1 MYCRGGKL
9 FKIAFLIHALRH
21 VGGERASVAGG
32 TASPRHLCE
41 ERKRRSNPV
50 RIHGSP
56 PEVYPSSYIC
66 TGNKK
71 GVNLRDKIK
80 KELNDK
86 LKKTGS
92 IQQKKGKE
100 QD

>member
-1 MYCRGGKL
+1 MWVRL
-9 FKIAFLIHALRH
+9 PHSS
-21 VGGERASVAGG
+21 EQN
-32 TASPRHLCE
+32 
-41 ERKRRSNPV
+41 RKNP
-50 RIHGSP
+50 SAP
-56 PEVYPSSYIC
+56 PHFAEIGPEMTWPPVSSSSYIC

-80 KELNDK
+80 KELNNK

>member
-1 MYCRGGKL
+1 MAGAPSSL
-9 FKIAFLIHALRH
+9 ALLA
-21 VGGERASVAGG
+21 RAMAMTG
-32 TASPRHLCE
+32 ASL
-41 ERKRRSNPV
+41 S
-50 RIHGSP
+50 
-56 PEVYPSSYIC
+56 PSSYIC

-80 KELNDK
+80 KELNNK
-86 LKKTGS
+86 LKKIGS